1 MKKTQND
8 DNVELKKENQILKER
23 IIYLESL
30 LKENQIDY
38 LRNESI
44 NKKQGIKVENITQQH
59 AIEFYRA
66 FKGRKDVY
74 SKRSI
79 SKDGKVG
86 YYPQCQNFWKDEIC
100 PKRDNR
106 KIKCIDCSHR
116 CWKPLN
122 QRVMMQH
129 LIGSKED
136 GSDVI
141 GIYPMF
147 EDETTNL
154 LVFDFDNHEIGTGGG
169 NVDNGWVDEV
179 NAIRKICQIHN
190 IDILVEKSRSG
201 KGAHVWMFFEE
212 PIQASIVRN
221 FGRALLTIGA
231 ESINL
236 KTFKTY
242 DRMIP
247 TQDHLSN
254 DGLGNLIALPLQG
267 QAVKNKNSV
276 FIDETWNAY
285 QDQWKC
291 IKEVKKISLSF
302 VEEKLKIW
310 GSRATLNINN
320 DYSQKERPWIKDNH
334 FYNTDVEGDVKIYQS
349 NMVYIDKSNLKPRLQ
364 NKIRLLG
371 VFHNRNFYKRLKT
384 GLSVRG
390 MNSIVQCSYDID
402 EYICL
407 PRGCLVTLI
416 EQLDNSSISYQI
428 EDYRE
433 RGKRIDVEFNGQLYD
448 NQNIACQSI
457 LQEDI
462 GVLNATTAFGK
473 TVVGTYL
480 ISQRKVNTL
489 IIVHT
494 SLIMNNWEDDLNKF
508 LNIYEDIP
516 TYTTPTGRIKKRK
529 SIIGKLYSNHNSLN
543 GIIDIAIVNS
553 LISEGKVKELVKGY
567 GMIIVDECH
576 HVASDT
582 LYNVLNEINAKY
594 IYGFTA
600 TAKREDGM
608 EQKTFMQLGP
618 IKYKYTT
625 KERIIEQGSNHYIYP
640 RFTKYIDLEQKK
652 HNLNEIYPLLIK
664 DEVRNNQ
671 ILNDIKDSLK
681 EKRTPLII
689 TKFREHA
696 EYFYNELKNESDKI
710 FLLIGGKG
718 HKTNQM
724 IREEL
729 KNVSIKET
737 VILVATAQYVGEG
750 FNFPRLDTLFLTV
763 PISVESNIEQYSG
776 RLHRNFEGKQ
786 DVIIYDYV
794 DSHVVVLER
803 MYHKRMRTY
812 KKMGYEICT
821 NIHIHQNDIQMIY
834 DSSNYQDIFGQ
845 DVISANSEIIISSPG
860 LNQKK
865 VNYYLKLFDFKL
877 QKGTKITILTLNENS
892 YPNQMI
898 EKTKLLIDLLRS
910 NAIQVI
916 TNESLYEHYAIIDKE
931 IVWYGSMNLLSK
943 EKEQDNMIR
952 LLDKKVANEFMVNSF
967 KER

>member
-154 LVFDFDNHEIGTGGG
+154 LVFDFDNHEIGTDGG

-349 NMVYIDKSNLKPRLQ
+349 NMVYIDKSNLKPQLQ

-967 KER
+967 KEQ